1 MEPQLWLGSDTQV
14 PQVPVKVANFFRLWH
29 QVLQPMAKAMIPP
42 EFWGMNTEF
51 MLVIYEFMISHGFYQ
66 LFWLFWISI
75 DFLDHIFSPFLR
87 WGLRVRWPRPTRNTW
102 LTFWLW
108 PRRPDQ
114 IREDDFGLSFMI
126 FIFWI
131 SRICNLDNHVI
142 YIYHLISNVE
152 LSWNFQDPEL
162 SLISWDDNPSY
173 IPISPMI
180 FPWYHRVGTAWGG
193 HRARLRRGGEQGA
206 VRLGRAGGDALEDA
220 GAWGWGFDDVWCYYH
235 LVMSQ

>member
-1 MEPQLWLGSDTQV
+1 MDHQHVSIIFPMEPQLWLGSDTQV
-14 PQVPVKVANFFRLWH
+14 PQVPVKVAIFFRLWH

-51 MLVIYEFMISHGFYQ
+51 MLVIYEFMNSHGFYH
-66 LFWLFWISI
+66 LLWLFWISI

-142 YIYHLISNVE
+142 YIYIS
-152 LSWNFQDPEL
+152 
-162 SLISWDDNPSY
+162 SY
-173 IPISPMI
+173 IQCGIIMKFPRSRIISDLMR
-180 FPWYHRVGTAWGG
+180 W
-193 HRARLRRGGEQGA
+193 
-206 VRLGRAGGDALEDA
+206 
-220 GAWGWGFDDVWCYYH
+220 
-235 LVMSQ
+235 